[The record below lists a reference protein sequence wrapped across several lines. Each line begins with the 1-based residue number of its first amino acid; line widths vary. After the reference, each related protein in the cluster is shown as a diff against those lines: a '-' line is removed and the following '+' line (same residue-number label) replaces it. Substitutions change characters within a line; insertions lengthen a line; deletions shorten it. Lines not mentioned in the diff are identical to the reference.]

1 MGTAKDGDMKQRLF
15 IFAMLLIPAF
25 ALFTGANSEEE
36 TPPSNIKTNNALVL
50 PNPVTPSVDQ
60 EAVESQKPDDDE
72 AEATQ
77 DVTAPALPPE
87 ESKSLGVPNGM
98 FSTRPVST
106 SPGESTRGLSS
117 LDPRTNELVRILI
130 ALAAVVGLLFLLR
143 PLLKRTAGGWA
154 AACKPSGILE
164 VLARYPAGR
173 NQQFLI
179 LKWGRRIVLLHRS
192 GTSMTTLGEL
202 TDPEEVAGF
211 LARMEGGVREK
222 DARRFR
228 SLMQEHLQPNQQKHG
243 DYATEVHTSGE
254 NQIVDLTRRPGRGL
268 GGWLSRRKGAA

>member
-1 MGTAKDGDMKQRLF
+1 MNHRHF
-15 IFAMLLIPAF
+15 IFAFLLVPAI
-25 ALFTGANSEEE
+25 ALFADAEGEVE

-50 PNPVTPSVDQ
+50 PEAAIPPVDQ
-60 EAVESQKPDDDE
+60 EAAQPQQPDEEESTDAQTE
-72 AEATQ
+72 ESA
-77 DVTAPALPPE
+77 ALPPE
-87 ESKSLGVPNGM
+87 ESKSLGIPNGM
-98 FSTRPVST
+98 FSIRPT
-106 SPGESTRGLSS
+106 PISPTNSPSGLSS
-117 LDPRTNELVRILI
+117 LDPRSNELVRILI

-154 AACKPSGILE
+154 AAGKPSGILE

-179 LKWGRRIVLLHRS
+179 LKWGRRIVLLHRN
-192 GTSMTTLGEL
+192 GAAMTTLGEL

-211 LARMEGGVREK
+211 LTRMESGVKEK
-222 DARRFR
+222 EAKRFR
-228 SLMQEHLQPNQQKHG
+228 SLMQEHLQPKQQHG
-243 DYATEVHTSGE
+243 DSGTVMSTSGE